1 MLASIMAGDTAE
13 LTERKAAIL
22 RAVVEGF
29 VSTARPVGS
38 GAVTAATPMTVSSA
52 TVRKEMVDLEESGYL
67 FQPHTSAGRIPT
79 DKGYRY
85 FVDTLMEPSPLDP
98 TARYTIKQFF
108 EQAHGELEGMLRDT
122 SQLLSSVTDYA
133 AVVVGPD
140 HDDAVV
146 RSVQLVGISPTVAIL
161 VIVLSDGWVEKRTL
175 ESADAVSDGAL
186 HGASERLSQLLV
198 GVPAGAALSVT
209 ADASGDASVD
219 RVVDRALDDLR
230 DGLRPADEQVF
241 VGGTSRIARAFDATE
256 TVRNV
261 LTLLEKQYVV
271 ITLINDV
278 LDRGL
283 NVAIGTETGVEPLAD
298 CSVVVAP
305 YEVEGE
311 PMGSIAVLGP
321 THMDYPAATATV
333 GVVSRRLGE
342 MLSEK

>member
-1 MLASIMAGDTAE
+1 MLGSVMAGDTAE
-13 LTERKAAIL
+13 LSERKAAIL

-29 VSTARPVGS
+29 VATARPVGS
-38 GAVTAATPMTVSSA
+38 GAVTSSTPMQVSSA

-85 FVDTLMEPSPLDP
+85 FVDTLMQPGPLDP
-98 TARYTIKQFF
+98 AARHTIKSFF
-108 EQAHGELEGMLRDT
+108 DQTHGELEGILRDT
-122 SQLLSSVTDYA
+122 SQLLSTVTDYA

-161 VIVLSDGWVEKRTL
+161 VVVLSDGFVEKRTL
-175 ESADAVSDGAL
+175 ESAEGLSEATLNRATERLAQLLDGA
-186 HGASERLSQLLV
+186 S
-198 GVPAGAALSVT
+198 AGSALSVT
-209 ADASGDASVD
+209 PEVTGEAEVD
-219 RVVDRALDDLR
+219 RLVERALDELGE
-230 DGLRPADEQVF
+230 GLRPSDEQVF
-241 VGGTSRIARAFDATE
+241 VGGTSRIARAFDATD
-256 TVRNV
+256 TVREV

-271 ITLINDV
+271 ITLIKDV

-283 NVAIGTETGVEPLAD
+283 SVAIGTETGVAPLND

-305 YEVEGE
+305 YEIEGE
-311 PMGSIAVLGP
+311 PLGSIAVLGP

-333 GVVSRRLGE
+333 AVVSQRLGE
-342 MLSEK
+342 SLSDK